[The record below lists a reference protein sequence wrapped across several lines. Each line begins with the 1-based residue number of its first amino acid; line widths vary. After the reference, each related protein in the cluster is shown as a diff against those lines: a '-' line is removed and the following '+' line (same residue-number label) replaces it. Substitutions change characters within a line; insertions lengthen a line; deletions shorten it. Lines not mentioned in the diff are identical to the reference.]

1 MMLYFK
7 RSVMALVL
15 TCAGSAPVLHA
26 DEVQDPDKPTAGNV
40 DPIQKGVTELALLGS
55 LGIAHEIWDG
65 VGDTRFYV
73 LGVRIGHVVS
83 GPRGPGFL
91 RGNLDVS
98 GEFLPVFLVDQ
109 GTTSYGA
116 SATLLARHFLS
127 LGSRWR
133 PYGVLGIGVLGTADE
148 VPEGQTRLNFTP
160 QIGFGISYAN
170 SERFVF
176 YFDYRIHH
184 ISNGGRKQPNPGIN
198 SSCLQFSVSILR
210 W

>member
-1 MMLYFK
+1 MMPRFK
-7 RSVMALVL
+7 RFLVALVIG
-15 TCAGSAPVLHA
+15 CVGSTVGRA
-26 DEVQDPDKPTAGNV
+26 DATQDNENSSENV
-40 DPIQKGVTELALLGS
+40 GPIQKGAAELALLGGVG
-55 LGIAHEIWDG
+55 LAHEIWDG
-65 VGDTRFYV
+65 VADTRFYV

-83 GPRGPGFL
+83 GSRGPGFL

-116 SATLLARHFLS
+116 SATFLARHFLS
-127 LGSRWR
+127 PGSRWR

-198 SSCLQFSVSILR
+198 SSCLQVSVSILR

>member
-1 MMLYFK
+1 MTLFSR
-7 RSVMALVL
+7 RSVVGLVL
-15 TCAGSAPVLHA
+15 ICIGISAQLQADVGQDVQESKEFLSPIKKGAGEFAIL
-26 DEVQDPDKPTAGNV
+26 G
-40 DPIQKGVTELALLGS
+40 GV
-55 LGIAHEIWDG
+55 GIAHEIWDG
-65 VGDTRFYV
+65 VGDIQVYIV
-73 LGVRIGHVVS
+73 GVRVGRVVS

-91 RGNLDVS
+91 RGNLEVA

-109 GTTSYGA
+109 ETTSYGA
-116 SATLLARHFLS
+116 SATFLARHFFAPDS
-127 LGSRWR
+127 QWR
-133 PYGVLGIGVLGTADE
+133 PYGVVGFGVLGTADE

-160 QIGFGISYAN
+160 QIGLGISYAS

-198 SSCLQFSVSILR
+198 SSAFQFSVSVLR